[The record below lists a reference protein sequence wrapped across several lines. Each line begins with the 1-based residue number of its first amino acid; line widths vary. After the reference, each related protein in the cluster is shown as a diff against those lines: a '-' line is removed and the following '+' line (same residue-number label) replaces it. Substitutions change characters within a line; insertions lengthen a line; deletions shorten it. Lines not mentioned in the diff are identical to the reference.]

1 MSENEKDL
9 TRIKLNGKEIIILGT
24 AHVSKRS
31 AEQVKEIVEEEKPD
45 SICIE
50 LCKSRYESLKDPDR
64 WKKTDI
70 IKVIKE
76 KRAMFLLANLI
87 LSSFQKRIAKKMD
100 INSGQEMIQGMQCA
114 EETGAELVLADR
126 DISTTFS
133 RIWGKMGFFGKI
145 KLFFQ
150 FIFAAVSNEEVT
162 EEELE
167 ELKSGDML
175 DAALGEMSKSFPSV
189 KSVLID
195 ERDQY
200 LSEKIKTA
208 PGKKIFAIVGAGH
221 LPGIK
226 KEIERDHDLAEL
238 EKKPP
243 KKHTGKII
251 GFTLAALI
259 VLMVILTF
267 SVDSSAGISQILSW
281 VIWNGSLS
289 ALGTLIALGH
299 PLSILT
305 AFAVA
310 PISSLSPLLA
320 AGWFAGL
327 VEATI
332 RKPKVADFQNLST
345 DLYTVKGFWKNRVT
359 RILLVIILANLGS
372 VLGTVIGGLDI
383 IKTFFETVF

>member
-1 MSENEKDL
+1 MSENENGL
-9 TRIKLNGKEIIILGT
+9 TRINLNGKEIIILGT
-24 AHVSKRS
+24 AHVSKKS
-31 AEQVKEIVEEEKPD
+31 AEQVKEIVEKEKPD

-50 LCKSRYESLKDPDR
+50 LCKSRYDSIKDPDK

-70 IKVIKE
+70 IKIIKE
-76 KRAMFLLANLI
+76 KKAMFLLANLI
-87 LSSFQKRIAKKMD
+87 LSSFQKRIAKKME
-100 INSGQEMIQGMQCA
+100 INSGQEMIQGIQSA
-114 EETGAELVLADR
+114 EETGANLVLADR

-133 RIWGKMGFFGKI
+133 RIWGKMNFFGKF

-162 EEELE
+162 EKELD

-175 DAALGEMSKSFPSV
+175 DAALGEMSKSFPAI

-200 LSEKIKTA
+200 LSEKIKNA
-208 PGKKIFAIVGAGH
+208 PGKKVFAIIGAGH

-226 KEIERDHDLAEL
+226 KEIEKDHDLAEL

-251 GFTLAALI
+251 GWSLAAFI
-259 VLMVILTF
+259 VLMVIFTL
-267 SVDSSAGISQILSW
+267 SVDPSAGLSQIMSW
-281 VIWNGSLS
+281 IIWNGSLS
-289 ALGTLIALGH
+289 ALGTIIALGH

-305 AFAVA
+305 AFVVA

-327 VEATI
+327 VEANL
-332 RKPKVADFQNLST
+332 RKPKVIDFQNLST
-345 DLYTVKGFWKNRVT
+345 DLYNVKGFWKNRVT

-372 VLGTVIGGLDI
+372 VFGTVIGGLDI